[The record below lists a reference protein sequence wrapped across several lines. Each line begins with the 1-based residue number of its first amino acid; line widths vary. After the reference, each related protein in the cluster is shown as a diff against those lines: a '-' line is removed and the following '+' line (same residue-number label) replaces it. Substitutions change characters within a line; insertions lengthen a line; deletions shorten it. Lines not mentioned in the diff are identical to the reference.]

1 MSAINYCYSFFSYLF
16 HNRNFFLELSFS
28 VLLNIEPLVSYGIW
42 KVEGIAV
49 DWLAKNVYWVDS
61 SLNQIEVK
69 FCNILALKNVLLSR
83 IKESIFSSK
92 LILFS

>member
-1 MSAINYCYSFFSYLF
+1 M
-16 HNRNFFLELSFS
+16 
-28 VLLNIEPLVSYGIW
+28 LLNIEPLVSYGIW